1 MSTSSKSAARPN
13 PRARPRSTTIVA
25 APSATP
31 RTMEGMVRPP
41 QQSRSEQNLAKMVAA
56 CRALAE
62 ERGNLDD
69 IPLQDVVSAAKTSI
83 GAFYSRF
90 KDKDAFLNY
99 VLEVALAEAE
109 TVIRQSF
116 ATDAV
121 WQDGPAHAIVA
132 HVVHFYLTQFRQN
145 RGLFRGSLRHY
156 AARDPQTNPMRTA
169 NRRIIGLAVPKLA
182 THLTDRGAKAAEFE
196 SRAAM
201 QFLVGTLSNV
211 LLNDPGPLHLDDDA
225 VETHLVRMMNRYLGV
240 PEPISKRVVRR
251 NL

>member
-1 MSTSSKSAARPN
+1 
-13 PRARPRSTTIVA
+13 
-25 APSATP
+25 
-31 RTMEGMVRPP
+31 MVRPP

-56 CRALAE
+56 CRTLAE

-69 IPLQDVVSAAKTSI
+69 ISLQDVVSAAKTSI

-90 KDKDAFLNY
+90 KDKEAFLNY

-109 TVIRQSF
+109 TVTRASI

-121 WQDGPAHAIVA
+121 WQDASAHAIVA
-132 HVVHFYLTQFRQN
+132 HIVHFYVTQFRQN

-156 AARDPQTNPMRTA
+156 AVRDPETNPMRMA
-169 NRRIIGLAVPKLA
+169 NRRIIGLAVPWLA
-182 THLTDRGAKAAEFE
+182 AQLTDRTAKAAEFE

-225 VETHLVRMMNRYLGV
+225 IETHLVRMMNRYLGV
-240 PEPISKRVVRR
+240 PEPTSKRAARR
-251 NL
+251 DL